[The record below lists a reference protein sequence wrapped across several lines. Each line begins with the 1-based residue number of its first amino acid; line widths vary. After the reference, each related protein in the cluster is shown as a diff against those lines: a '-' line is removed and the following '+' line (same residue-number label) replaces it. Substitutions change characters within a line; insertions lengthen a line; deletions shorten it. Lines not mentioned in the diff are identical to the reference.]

1 MQSIR
6 TNNCYCFQPF
16 SYKIIANNKNK
27 QHYQSLKMTTFK
39 PLDSNPKIAFGFC
52 QPVCD
57 ARLTKNQTDDKKSSI
72 GKRALQI
79 GALSLVVLP
88 AKGLLSVGLTDEL
101 PSKVDTVIASKELV
115 VATVADD
122 STLFREGELVHGF
135 GYDVAK
141 RYAQHLGVTLHLQ
154 SYDDQQSMIEA
165 LANGDVD
172 MVLGSNLQADTTLSN
187 PIACDGATKDK
198 LQEHGLDTEIGFT
211 FLANDKSLIDHSQNF
226 LCSQET
232 LAQSRAVARFYD
244 QTLLKNAYSQRHFEK
259 ALTQKLPMYEHAFKQ
274 GASKYNHDWQV
285 LAVVSYQE
293 SHLNPDAISPTGV
306 QGLMMLTNET
316 AKEMGV
322 TDRTDALQ
330 SIQGGAKYLE
340 VVDKQFLDIP
350 KDERLWFVLA
360 AYNMGPNAVKRIQ
373 NELNTQ
379 GKDGNSWSEVYT
391 YLTTN
396 ADKNSR
402 YVQCMHYVS
411 NIRTYLETIKTM
423 QA

>member
-6 TNNCYCFQPF
+6 TNHCYCFQPF
-16 SYKIIANNKNK
+16 NHQITNNKNNNN
-27 QHYQSLKMTTFK
+27 HYQQLKSTVFE
-39 PLDSNPKIAFGFC
+39 PLTDIKMGFC
-52 QPVCD
+52 RPLCVILP
-57 ARLTKNQTDDKKSSI
+57 AKSKSKDKPAIS
-72 GKRALQI
+72 KRALQL

-88 AKGLLSVGLTDEL
+88 AKSFLGIDL
-101 PSKVDTVIASKELV
+101 PSEPPKVETVIASKELV
-115 VATVADD
+115 VAVVDD
-122 STLFREGELVHGF
+122 GQTIFREGELVHGF
-135 GYDVAK
+135 GYDTAK
-141 RYAQHLGVTLHLQ
+141 RYAQHLGVALNLKTYADEQSATNALQ
-154 SYDDQQSMIEA
+154 A
-165 LANGDVD
+165 GDVD
-172 MVLGSNLQADTTLSN
+172 MALGVKSGDEAFSTNL
-187 PIACDGATKDK
+187 IACDGATQSK
-198 LQEHGLDTEIGFT
+198 LQKYGLDTGVGFT
-211 FLANDKSLIDHSQNF
+211 FLADDTSLIENSKNF
-226 LCSQET
+226 LCSQEM

-244 QTLLKNAYSQRHFEK
+244 QTLLQNAYSEQHFKK
-259 ALTQKLPMYEHAFKQ
+259 ALTQKLPIYEKAFKQ

-316 AKEMGV
+316 AKEMGI

-340 VVDKQFLDIP
+340 VVDKQFMDIP

-373 NELNTQ
+373 NELNAQ
-379 GKDGNSWSEVYT
+379 GKDGNSWAEVYT
-391 YLTTN
+391 YLNTN